1 MQEIP
6 GTQGRAGWRCLG
18 AEGKEGREEEEQAQE
33 AGARWPG
40 PERPLLPRVR
50 KGGTAS
56 SFPREHAPRRTAPNP
71 SLLLCQEGD
80 CELRAV
86 KHPSSIPLE
95 RAHSFPLLFYSAAAL
110 TAQGGTT
117 PSEREAGTEPAQTSY
132 KCQSQRRESR
142 NTPNISHLLSQGH
155 VFLPWLQHRA
165 RVPRGAVILLGHC
178 GHQSQQPRLHCLR
191 RHRNIHLLHKALPR
205 PPQGH

>member
-6 GTQGRAGWRCLG
+6 GTQGRVGWRPRG
-18 AEGKEGREEEEQAQE
+18 RGEGREEEEEQAQE

-56 SFPREHAPRRTAPNP
+56 SFPRELAPRRTAPNP

-86 KHPSSIPLE
+86 KHLSSIP
-95 RAHSFPLLFYSAAAL
+95 S
-110 TAQGGTT
+110 
-117 PSEREAGTEPAQTSY
+117 
-132 KCQSQRRESR
+132 
-142 NTPNISHLLSQGH
+142 
-155 VFLPWLQHRA
+155 
-165 RVPRGAVILLGHC
+165 
-178 GHQSQQPRLHCLR
+178 
-191 RHRNIHLLHKALPR
+191 
-205 PPQGH
+205 